1 LVLGQGASL
10 DGIPLTAIG
19 GDAISIRGVSSPY
32 ISPNDLLVGI
42 ESAQAVGLQASGII
56 PELPIARGVQT
67 LTLRVALA
75 ERDGRAA
82 VAVATIHV

>member
-1 LVLGQGASL
+1 VAIKRGHRFVAERL
-10 DGIPLTAIG
+10 DHHH
-19 GDAISIRGVSSPY
+19 S
-32 ISPNDLLVGI
+32 
-42 ESAQAVGLQASGII
+42 
-56 PELPIARGVQT
+56 LPIARGVQT